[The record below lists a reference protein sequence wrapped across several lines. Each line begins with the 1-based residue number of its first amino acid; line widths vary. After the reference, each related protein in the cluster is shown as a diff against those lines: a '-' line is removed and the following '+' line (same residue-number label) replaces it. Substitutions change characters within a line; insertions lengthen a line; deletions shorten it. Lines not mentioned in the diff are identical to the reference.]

1 MSDLVYYSDNRKRSD
16 SPHEDSTTGESPDS
30 LYTLTT
36 AVSSV
41 RENCWFWGLVETNYR
56 SLPNVYKAKW

>member
-41 RENCWFWGLVETNYR
+41 RENCWFWGFGGNELSKFTKCV
-56 SLPNVYKAKW
+56 